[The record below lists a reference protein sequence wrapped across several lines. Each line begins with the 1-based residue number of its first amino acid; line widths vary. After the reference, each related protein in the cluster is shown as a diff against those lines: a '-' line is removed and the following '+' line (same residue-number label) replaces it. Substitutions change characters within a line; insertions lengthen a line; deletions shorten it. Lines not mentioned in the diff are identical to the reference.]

1 MNLVVKRFVPLV
13 SFLENILGTNSEIVL
28 HDFSDPD
35 HSIVDIRNGHV
46 SGRSVGGP
54 STDLALKIVRQGRE
68 DDSPFIADYISHSS
82 TNKPLRSASLFI
94 RDDAGNIVGMLCV
107 NTDVALF
114 EQLESI
120 ATGISATLLK
130 QDAPRRAQGAGAP
143 STPAVET
150 ESLSDSTQE
159 LVSRNV
165 ERLAAERGLLPSD
178 LAQADR
184 IEVIRE
190 LDANGLFLL
199 KGAVADVAHAMG
211 ISEPSVYRYL
221 QKVRK
226 QQ

>member
-13 SFLENILGTNSEIVL
+13 SFLESVLGANSEIVL

-46 SGRSVGGP
+46 SGRAVGGP
-54 STDLALKIVRQGRE
+54 ATDLALKIVRRGRE
-68 DDSPFIADYISHSS
+68 EDSPYISDYISHSA

-94 RDDAGNIVGMLCV
+94 RDDTGNIVGMLCI
-107 NTDVALF
+107 NTDVTLI
-114 EQLESI
+114 EQLESV
-120 ATGISATLLK
+120 ASELSALLLK
-130 QDAPRRAQGAGAP
+130 QDAPWREP
-143 STPAVET
+143 SPATAAASPVEV
-150 ESLSDSTQE
+150 ERLSDSTQD
-159 LVSRNV
+159 LVSRSV
-165 ERLAAERGLLPSD
+165 ARLAAERGISPEH

-184 IEVIRE
+184 IDIIRE
-190 LDANGLFLL
+190 LDANGMFLL
-199 KGAVADVAHAMG
+199 KGAVADVATAMG

>member
-13 SFLENILGTNSEIVL
+13 SFLESILGANSEIVL

-54 STDLALKIVRQGRE
+54 ATDLALKIVRQGRE
-68 DDSPFIADYISHSS
+68 DNSPFITDYVSHSS
-82 TNKPLRSASLFI
+82 SNRPLRSASLFI
-94 RDDAGNIVGMLCV
+94 RDNAGNIVGMLCV
-107 NTDVALF
+107 NTDVALI
-114 EQLESI
+114 EQLESV
-120 ATGISATLLK
+120 TSELSAILLK
-130 QDAPRRAQGAGAP
+130 HDAPWRAQGAESP
-143 STPAVET
+143 SAPAVEV
-150 ESLSDSTQE
+150 ESLSKSTQE
-159 LVSRNV
+159 LISSNV
-165 ERLAAERGLLPSD
+165 ERLAAERGLTPRHLS
-178 LAQADR
+178 QSDR
-184 IEVIRE
+184 IDVIRE

-199 KGAVADVAHAMG
+199 KGAVADVASAMG